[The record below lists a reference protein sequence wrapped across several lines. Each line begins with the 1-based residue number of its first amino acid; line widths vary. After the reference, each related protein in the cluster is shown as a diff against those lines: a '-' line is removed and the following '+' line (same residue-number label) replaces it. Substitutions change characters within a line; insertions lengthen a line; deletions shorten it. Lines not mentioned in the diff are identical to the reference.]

1 VLEAR
6 LRRQRG
12 RLLGTAE
19 DADEPPHL
27 GKRLAT
33 GLLDDQQR
41 LPLSFLLGVQEA
53 TDAGGLDRHDAHR
66 MADDVV
72 ELACDAGP
80 LLGNGCAGFLGALE
94 LDPGGALL
102 GLASLLELPA

>member
-1 VLEAR
+1 
-6 LRRQRG
+6 
-12 RLLGTAE
+12 
-19 DADEPPHL
+19 
-27 GKRLAT
+27 
-33 GLLDDQQR
+33 
-41 LPLSFLLGVQEA
+41 
-53 TDAGGLDRHDAHR
+53 

-72 ELACDAGP
+72 ELARDAGP